1 MPSSNPPEISSKMR
15 EYLSG
20 MGNLSKPKSKL
31 GMSLVDERANLD
43 SFMSRLPIPEQVVF
57 EDLTLGGRP
66 AKKVLPN
73 DLAADGAV
81 LFFHGG
87 GYRVGSLDG
96 YKSFMAYLALACGV
110 PVYGLDYRLS
120 PEHTYPAALN
130 DAVSAFVELSQTFA
144 PERIMCVGDSAGGG
158 LALAS
163 LLRLKENGLALAGAA
178 ALLSAWLDGTASGE
192 SYGMRRAEFCA
203 GMRSYAGDYPLDAV
217 GLSPL
222 FGNHVGLP
230 PLLLQVVNSEPMRDD
245 STQLQQLAS
254 SAGVDS
260 RIEIFEYGFHD
271 FQIFTDIP
279 EARSAIVSIGS
290 FFKEVIA

>member
-1 MPSSNPPEISSKMR
+1 LNSPEISPQMR
-15 EYLSG
+15 QYLSG
-20 MGNLSKPKSKL
+20 TANQRTQKSKL
-31 GMSLVDERANLD
+31 DMSVADERANLD
-43 SFMSRLPIPEQVVF
+43 AFMSRLPIPEKVVF

-66 AKKVLPN
+66 ARKVLPN

-130 DAVSAFVELSQTFA
+130 DAVSAFVELSQSVE
-144 PERIMCVGDSAGGG
+144 PERIMWVGDSAGGG

-163 LLRLKENGLALAGAA
+163 LLTLKEKGLALGGAA
-178 ALLSAWLDGTASGE
+178 ALLSAWLDGTASGD
-192 SYGMRRAEFCA
+192 SYGARRAEFCT
-203 GMRSYAGDYPLDAV
+203 GMRGYAGDYPLDTV
-217 GLSPL
+217 GVSPL
-222 FGNHVGLP
+222 FGDHEGLP
-230 PLLLQVVNSEPMRDD
+230 PLLLQVVESEPMRDD
-245 STQLQQLAS
+245 STQLQQRAS
-254 SAGVDS
+254 AAGVDS
-260 RIEIFEYGFHD
+260 RIEVFAYGFHD

-279 EARSAIVSIGS
+279 EARAAIDSIGS
-290 FFKEVIA
+290 FFSEVVA

>member
-1 MPSSNPPEISSKMR
+1 MR
-15 EYLSG
+15 QYLSG
-20 MGNLSKPKSKL
+20 IANPSTPKSKL
-31 GMSLVDERANLD
+31 GMSVADERERLD
-43 SFMSRLPIPEQVVF
+43 AVMSELPIPDQVVF
-57 EDLTLGGRP
+57 EALTLGGRP
-66 AKKVLPN
+66 ATKVLPN
-73 DLAADGAV
+73 DCAFDRAV

-87 GYRVGSLDG
+87 GYRVGSLKG
-96 YKSFMAYLALACGV
+96 FKSFMAYLARACGV

-130 DAVSAFVELSQTFA
+130 DAVSAFDELSQTFA

-163 LLRLKENGLALAGAA
+163 LLTLKENGLALAGAA

-192 SYGMRRAEFCA
+192 SYGIRRAEFSA
-203 GMRSYAGDYPLDAV
+203 AMRSYAGDYPLDTV

-222 FGNHVGLP
+222 FGDHVGLP
-230 PLLLQVVNSEPMRDD
+230 PLLLQVVKSEPLRDD
-245 STQLQQLAS
+245 STRLQQLAS
-254 SAGVDS
+254 SAGVNS
-260 RIEIFEYGFHD
+260 RIEIFDYGFHD